1 MSSVL
6 IVSAGAILS
15 RTQAVMSVSTY
26 PGDSAVALT
35 PAAPSATVIDSHSE
49 ISAALVAPYAARPGS
64 LATPESE
71 AMAMTLAPRPDG
83 NAPAVRRAGSSRWT
97 LLSVSKTSTTWPKIQ
112 RGEGLATSILS
123 QYQGPLA
130 RQFASKSPD
139 KFAGVHVSTGVHT
152 GSPILS
158 DSSAW
163 VEARIR
169 NIYDGGDHH
178 IVVCSVLDLQINQEL
193 GMHRQPLLF
202 FRAAFSRLAGHAAP
216 YPHTP
221 AGEALRASPPR
232 DGTKTEPPL
241 LAETQS

>member
-1 MSSVL
+1 MDETTVDAQQFRDVLGHFPTGVAVITAETPSGPAGMTVQSFMSLSLSPPL
-6 IVSAGAILS
+6 I
-15 RTQAVMSVSTY
+15 
-26 PGDSAVALT
+26 
-35 PAAPSATVIDSHSE
+35 
-49 ISAALVAPYAARPGS
+49 
-64 LATPESE
+64 
-71 AMAMTLAPRPDG
+71 
-83 NAPAVRRAGSSRWT
+83 

-112 RGEGLATSILS
+112 AGEGLAISILS
-123 QYQGPLA
+123 QFQGPLA

-202 FRAAFSRLAGHAAP
+202 FRAAFSRLAGHATP

-221 AGEALRASPPR
+221 AGEALRASPSR
-232 DGTKTEPPL
+232 EGAKTEQPL
-241 LAETQS
+241 PAETRS